1 MASITVAK
9 DAGPALTRHVTL
21 LRAKTVERDGA
32 RWIEGWATKPD
43 VDRVGDVVMPEGAV
57 YSLPLPLLF
66 AHKHDE
72 PIGSVVEAIVSKA
85 GIRIRAKL
93 TAGVARAEEVWR
105 LIQDGAL
112 TAVSIGFQALK
123 STPLPGGG
131 LRFDSWSWHELS
143 IVSVPALP
151 SAKIAVAKC
160 IAYRDERHTQTREE
174 PERLPA
180 YTPVSDIG
188 EDFKRALA
196 TLPAST
202 RKQVSDLRSGRTGN
216 VWTLRDANGVEIA
229 TVSPTPPNPPNPK
242 KAAPMSTQK
251 YITSHEMEKFSEQLG
266 KSLGGLI
273 ADQCL
278 KPLRALA
285 ERIEALEQ
293 ENKSLR
299 SQVVRGGIRYKGFW
313 KPGIYL
319 EGDITTEAGSAW
331 ICLRETREKPHH
343 SATDWNLFVRK
354 GKDA

>member
-1 MASITVAK
+1 MAIAK

-21 LRAKTVERDGA
+21 LRVKRASANSFTFT
-32 RWIEGWATKPD
+32 GWATTPAED
-43 VDRVGDVVMPEGAV
+43 LVGDVVEPRGAV
-57 YSLPLPLLF
+57 YELPLPLLWM
-66 AHKHDE
+66 HDTSA
-72 PIGSVVEAIVSKA
+72 PVGVVESATVTER
-85 GIRIRAKL
+85 GIRVVFRLLPEVEKTKEA
-93 TAGVARAEEVWR
+93 VA
-105 LIQDGAL
+105 LIEAGAL
-112 TAVSIGFQALK
+112 ALSIGFI
-123 STPLPGGG
+123 PLDEEPLRTGG
-131 LRFDSWSWHELS
+131 RRYKRWRWNELS
-143 IVSVPALP
+143 IVSVAANPT
-151 SAKIAVAKC
+151 AKIDRIGKCLVSAAK
-160 IAYRDERHTQTREE
+160 AQAPKE

-180 YTPVSDIG
+180 YTPVSDVR
-188 EDFKRALA
+188 EDFARAVA
-196 TLPAST
+196 SLPEAQ
-202 RKQVSDLRSGRTGN
+202 RKHVSELRSLRTGRT
-216 VWTLRDANGVEIA
+216 WTLRDANGAEIA
-229 TVSPTPPNPPNPK
+229 TVSPTPPNPPKPK
-242 KAAPMSTQK
+242 KAAPMTQK

-313 KPGIYL
+313 RDGQIYQA
-319 EGDITTEAGSAW
+319 GDITTEQGSAW